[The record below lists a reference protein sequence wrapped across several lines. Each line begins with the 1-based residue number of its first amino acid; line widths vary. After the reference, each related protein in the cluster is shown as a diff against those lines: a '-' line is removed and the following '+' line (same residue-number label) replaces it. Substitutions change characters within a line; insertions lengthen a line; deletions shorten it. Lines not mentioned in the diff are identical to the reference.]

1 MPGKTIH
8 EPCCICGR
16 TKEQGFRLGRFE
28 GKVYC
33 QKHLDDMRRFGEIKP
48 FKTVLTT
55 CCVCGKPARSTYPKD
70 GKQYC
75 QKHYMQM
82 YHHGHL
88 LERTIYD
95 KNTFIDHPEE
105 NYTEIVTYDKNLN
118 ESYHCIIDLDKKPL
132 VENYKIYIKGH
143 GNKLYATISYNKHKL
158 FLHRFLMGY
167 KTTDYK
173 LEETVDHINGNSLD
187 NRLCN
192 LRICTQ
198 KDNMKNIQ
206 KSYKF
211 IGVGWLKYNHKWTAR
226 IMSNYQSIHIGNYE
240 TYEEA
245 VLARLKKEQEICGE
259 YGPNKN
265 LYYII
270 NHSSPIEEIRR
281 VLPIPSSPSDE
292 V

>member
-1 MPGKTIH
+1 MPGKTIY
-8 EPCCICGR
+8 EPCCICGK
-16 TKEQGFRLGRFE
+16 TKEEGFKLGRFE

-33 QKHLDDMRRFGEIKP
+33 TKHLHDMRRFGEIKP
-48 FKTVLTT
+48 YKTVLGN

-88 LERTIYD
+88 LDRTIYD
-95 KNTFIDHPEE
+95 RNTFIDHPEE
-105 NYTEIVTYDKNLN
+105 NYTEIITYDKNFN
-118 ESYHCIIDLDKKPL
+118 ASHRCIIDLDKKDIIKD
-132 VENYKIYIKGH
+132 YKIYVRGH
-143 GNKLYATISYNKHKL
+143 SNKLYATISYGGKKL

-167 KTTDYK
+167 LNTDYK

-187 NRLCN
+187 NRISN
-192 LRICTQ
+192 LRICSQ
-198 KDNMKNIQ
+198 KENMQNIRK
-206 KSYKF
+206 KSNF
-211 IGVGWLKYNHKWTAR
+211 VGVGWLKYNRKWTAR
-226 IMSNYQSIHIGNYE
+226 IMSNYKGIHLGNYE

-245 VLARLKKEQEICGE
+245 VLARLTKEQELFGD

-270 NHSSPIEEIRR
+270 NHSSPIEEIRNI
-281 VLPIPSSPSDE
+281 LEIPNTPPDE

>member
-8 EPCCICGR
+8 EPCCICGK
-16 TKEQGFRLGRFE
+16 TKKKGFKLGRFD

-33 QKHLDDMRRFGEIKP
+33 VKHLHDMVRFGEIRP
-48 FKTVLTT
+48 NKTVLTT
-55 CCVCGKPARSTYPKD
+55 CCICGDPARSTYPED
-70 GKQYC
+70 GRQYC

-88 LERTIYD
+88 LERTIFD
-95 KNTFIDHPEE
+95 KNVFIDHPEE
-105 NYTEIVTYDKNLN
+105 NYTEIITYDKNFN
-118 ESYHCIIDLDKKPL
+118 EASHCIIDLDKKSL
-132 VENYKIYIKGH
+132 VENYKVHVRKQGSKEYAMMSYKG
-143 GNKLYATISYNKHKL
+143 KKL
-158 FLHRFLMGY
+158 FLHRFLMGL
-167 KTTDYK
+167 TDTEYT
-173 LEETVDHINGNSLD
+173 LQETVDHINGNSLD

-192 LRICTQ
+192 LRVCTQ
-198 KDNMKNIQ
+198 KENMQNVR
-206 KSYKF
+206 KSYRF

-226 IMSNYQSIHIGNYE
+226 IMSNYKGIHLGNYD

-270 NHSSPIEEIRR
+270 NHPSPIEEIRR
-281 VLPIPSSPSDE
+281 VLPIPSNPQDGA
-292 V
+292 

>member
-8 EPCCICGR
+8 EPCCICGK
-16 TKEQGFRLGRFE
+16 TKEEGFRLGRFK

-33 QKHLDDMRRFGEIKP
+33 SKHLDDMRRFGEIRP
-48 FKTVLTT
+48 PKTVLTK

-70 GKQYC
+70 GNQYC
-75 QKHYMQM
+75 RKHYMQM

-95 KNTFIDHPEE
+95 RNIFIDHPEE
-105 NYTEIVTYDKNLN
+105 NYTEIVTYDKDFN

-132 VENYKIYIKGH
+132 VENYKVYVKGH
-143 GNKLYATISYNKHKL
+143 GNKLYATISYNKRKL

-173 LEETVDHINGNSLD
+173 LEETIDHINGDSLD

-192 LRICTQ
+192 LRICSQ

-206 KSYKF
+206 KTYKF
-211 IGVGWLKYNHKWTAR
+211 IGVGWLKYNHKWNAR

-245 VLARLKKEQEICGE
+245 VLARLKKEQELCGE

-281 VLPIPSSPSDE
+281 VLTIPASPLDE

>member
-8 EPCCICGR
+8 EPCCICGK
-16 TKEQGFRLGRFE
+16 TKEEGFKLGRFE

-33 QKHLDDMRRFGEIKP
+33 IKHLKDMRRFGRIRP
-48 FKTVLTT
+48 PKTILTK
-55 CCVCGKPARSTYPKD
+55 CCVCGKPARSTYPED

-132 VENYKIYIKGH
+132 VENYKIYIRGH

-173 LEETVDHINGNSLD
+173 LEETIDHINGNSLD

-211 IGVGWLKYNHKWTAR
+211 IGVGWLKYNRKWTAR

-281 VLPIPSSPSDE
+281 ILLIPSNPLDE

>member
-75 QKHYMQM
+75 RKHYMQM

-118 ESYHCIIDLDKKPL
+118 ESYHCIIDLDKNVMVSVPS
-132 VENYKIYIKGH
+132 
-143 GNKLYATISYNKHKL
+143 ATIFVPSERN
-158 FLHRFLMGY
+158 
-167 KTTDYK
+167 
-173 LEETVDHINGNSLD
+173 
-187 NRLCN
+187 
-192 LRICTQ
+192 
-198 KDNMKNIQ
+198 
-206 KSYKF
+206 
-211 IGVGWLKYNHKWTAR
+211 
-226 IMSNYQSIHIGNYE
+226 
-240 TYEEA
+240 
-245 VLARLKKEQEICGE
+245 KEQ
-259 YGPNKN
+259 KFFAR
-265 LYYII
+265 YID
-270 NHSSPIEEIRR
+270 SSKDS
-281 VLPIPSSPSDE
+281 LSFTFCAK
-292 V
+292 